1 MMFMPAPFA
10 PAGYFDTATAVL
22 PQKKAAVVVLM
33 NHDPFQGAVNDE
45 QLSTARHRGGV
56 SRIRFVP
63 VFCCHDAMPLSLS

>member
-10 PAGYFDTATAVL
+10 PAGYFDTATAAL

-45 QLSTARHRGGV
+45 
-56 SRIRFVP
+56 
-63 VFCCHDAMPLSLS
+63 